1 MNKFLL
7 FDHFPD
13 CRHPA
18 FDWERHNR
26 LFKSKNVIF
35 WAKSR
40 QVEFPEHW
48 GCLSV
53 KTVFAGV
60 ENFVIDNE
68 PFALTPS
75 KYLILNDGQHYG
87 SYIDSEEE
95 VESFTINF
103 TSEFIKEI
111 MPSLQQAPGQLL
123 DVPSP
128 SDAKNI
134 EFIQHFHPHDTLIT
148 PLIARIRLLA
158 KDFWQNQLE
167 LEDAYYYFF
176 KALVQKYH
184 DSHQIINKAPATRK
198 STKIELTRRLARAR
212 DFMDSNFTKAI
223 SLEDIA
229 QVACMS
235 QYHLLDCFK
244 AIYALTP
251 YQYLTQ
257 VRLQAAK
264 NLLESKDISV
274 QQACQRVGYEDIS
287 SFSKLYKKNFGV
299 SPSKTRKNI

>member
-18 FDWERHNR
+18 FDWEQHNR

-35 WAKSR
+35 WAKAR

-53 KTVFAGV
+53 KTVFSGA
-60 ENFVIDNE
+60 ENFVIDRE
-68 PFALTPS
+68 KFALTPH

-87 SYIDSEEE
+87 SYIDSNEE

-103 TSEFIKEI
+103 TAKYIKEI
-111 MPSLQQAPGQLL
+111 IHTLHQTPEQLL
-123 DVPSP
+123 DEPFDSGDE
-128 SDAKNI
+128 SL
-134 EFIQHFHPHDTLIT
+134 EFIQHFHQHDALIT
-148 PLIARIRLLA
+148 PMIARIRLLA
-158 KDFWQNQLE
+158 KDFQQHQLE

-176 KALVQKYH
+176 KALLQKH
-184 DSHQIINKAPATRK
+184 HESNQIINKAPAARK
-198 STKIELTRRLARAR
+198 STRVELTRRLARAR
-212 DFMDSNFTKAI
+212 DFMDSHFTETI
-223 SLEDIA
+223 SLEDVA

-244 AIYALTP
+244 AVYELTP

-257 VRLQAAK
+257 VRLQEAK
-264 NLLESKDISV
+264 TLLESKDMSV
-274 QQACQRVGYEDIS
+274 QQVCQSVGYEDLS
-287 SFSKLYKKNFGV
+287 SFSKLYKKTFGI
-299 SPSKTRKNI
+299 SPSKTRRNI